1 MLVLTTAALPQLTQH
16 WRPNLGRL
24 ITPRHYSRLE
34 ETGLCGIPWA
44 ADNDALAGFDE
55 SRYLRMLEAI
65 ASGDPAQSRPHFGCR
80 FIAVPDDAR
89 MGPDGPIVSA
99 EGTLELFDYWEPLI
113 VAQYRLPL
121 AFVLQDGQER
131 LPVPW
136 RRIAA
141 VFVGGSTIWKLGP
154 HAAALVAEARRRSKY
169 VHMGRVNSARRAAYA
184 ASIGCDSIDGTGAS
198 KFRDRRLPEY
208 LAFAAAPPQIRLTP

>member
-1 MLVLTTAALPQLTQH
+1 MLVLTTAALPQLIAH

-24 ITPRHYSRLE
+24 ITPRHYPRLE
-34 ETGLCGIPWA
+34 ETALCGLPWA

-55 SRYLRMLEAI
+55 NRYLRMLEAI

-99 EGTLELFDYWEPLI
+99 EGTLELFEHWQSLL
-113 VAQYRLPL
+113 AMQYRLPL
-121 AFVLQDGQER
+121 ALVLQDGQER

-141 VFVGGSTIWKLGP
+141 VFVGGSTKWKLGP
-154 HAAALVAEARRRSKY
+154 HAAELVAEAKRRGKY

-198 KFRDRRLPEY
+198 KFRSRWLPEY
-208 LAFAAAPPQIRLTP
+208 LHWAAAPAQLRLTP

>member
-1 MLVLTTAALPQLTQH
+1 MLVLTTAALPQLIEH
-16 WRPNLGRL
+16 RRPNLGRL
-24 ITPRHYSRLE
+24 ITPRHYPRLE
-34 ETGLCGIPWA
+34 ETALCGFRWA

-55 SRYLRMLEAI
+55 GRYLRMLEAI
-65 ASGDPAQSRPHFGCR
+65 ASGDRAQSRPHSGCL
-80 FIAVPDDAR
+80 FVAVPDDAQ
-89 MGPDGPIVSA
+89 MGPDGPLVSA
-99 EGTLELFDYWEPLI
+99 EGTLELFDHWEPLI

-121 AFVLQDGQER
+121 ALVLQDGQER

-141 VFVGGSTIWKLGP
+141 VFVGGSTRWKLGP
-154 HAAALVAEARRRSKY
+154 HAAALVAEARRRGKY
-169 VHMGRVNSARRAAYA
+169 IHMGRVNSARRAAYA

-208 LAFAAAPPQIRLTP
+208 LRWAAAPAQMRLTP